1 VHRPIILKFWRFICA
16 ISLLFAAAQGLPA
29 CQTAAAR
36 TVPIG
41 SDITAAD
48 VGLVADI
55 SSDVSAAFATSDAAN
70 PKGGDVQEPDTP
82 SDSAVGSCPADQI
95 CPTTF
100 SFSHDGNTAAL
111 PPGKL
116 TAYSCKPS
124 ADESGPEQIY
134 RVEVTGPAFL
144 SAVVYPEAGVDVDV
158 HILSALS
165 AASCLDRGDDTAKS
179 DVNTGVYFVVVDT
192 YVSGGKALAGKYRV
206 DIGLIAPSAGPCA
219 MQTGTLARVKDGGKL
234 LAMPATG
241 PVVVEAHLVTQEE
254 PPPYPTTATQELA
267 AHKLLSQKKT
277 GLVMKRT
284 QVWAPLEGG
293 GFYGAG
299 IGSPTKFPVLDEG
312 WYVNMYWTAA
322 ARPKAGTR
330 MILRL
335 PQSKRA
341 VVVAAGYETGPG
353 NLAHIGG
360 TPEESHF
367 YLGTG
372 HLSILQL
379 GFAVDNAL
387 PLGPRMCTD

>member
-1 VHRPIILKFWRFICA
+1 MNTLVYLGKSKATRS
-16 ISLLFAAAQGLPA
+16 SLLSFVAWALLPA
-29 CQTAAAR
+29 CQTAAAS
-36 TVPIG
+36 TVAAG
-41 SDITAAD
+41 SDVAATD
-48 VGLVADI
+48 VGLIADI
-55 SSDVSAAFATSDAAN
+55 SSDAAPDLAATDTGQPRS
-70 PKGGDVQEPDTP
+70 GDVQSADTS
-82 SDSAVGSCPADQI
+82 SDSAVGACQADQI
-95 CPTTF
+95 CPT
-100 SFSHDGNTAAL
+100 SFPYSHDGNTAVLSA
-111 PPGKL
+111 GKL

-165 AASCLDRGDDTAKS
+165 AASCLDRGDDAAKS
-179 DVNTGVYFVVVDT
+179 DVTTGVYFVVVDT
-192 YVSGGKALAGKYRV
+192 YVAAGKALAGKYRV

-219 MQTGTLARVKDGGKL
+219 MKTGTLARVNDGGKP

-241 PVVVEAHLVTQEE
+241 PVVIEAHLVTQEE
-254 PPPYPTTATQELA
+254 PPPYPTTATEELE
-267 AHKLLSQKKT
+267 AHKALSQQKT
-277 GLVMKRT
+277 GLVMKRS

-299 IGSPTKFPVLDEG
+299 IGSPTNFPLLDEG

-330 MILRL
+330 MIVRL

-341 VVVAAGYETGPG
+341 VVVAGGYETGPG
-353 NLAHIGG
+353 NLAHVGG
-360 TPEESHF
+360 TPEETHF

-372 HLSILQL
+372 HLSVMQL
-379 GFAVDNAL
+379 GFALDNAL
-387 PLGPRMCTD
+387 PLGPRICTD